1 LFENFSTKGL
11 TPPYHL
17 PNIHPEPNGSV
28 VKHGN
33 TGTVQY
39 GNSTI
44 TLFLHAPTT
53 TGYRQV
59 SIKIAFTE
67 VCSS

>member
-1 LFENFSTKGL
+1 L

-33 TGTVQY
+33 TETVQY
-39 GNSTI
+39 ENTVPSCPSNHGIPAGFYQNR
-44 TLFLHAPTT
+44 L
-53 TGYRQV
+53 Y
-59 SIKIAFTE
+59 
-67 VCSS
+67 